1 MLLHFSRL
9 QAEKDQETM
18 IADGL
23 RQQRR
28 ETTMELG
35 KEVIMMSTKAEDA
48 DRYVRK
54 PEENLDEEQKLRQL
68 ARELE
73 IMTNRYM
80 RAQNEKE
87 NFKARQVLQLSKGNV
102 EGNVSSAREQL
113 TTFMIESEGDVL

>member
-1 MLLHFSRL
+1 
-9 QAEKDQETM
+9 
-18 IADGL
+18 
-23 RQQRR
+23 
-28 ETTMELG
+28 MELG

-73 IMTNRYM
+73 VMTNRYM

-87 NFKARQVLQLSKGNV
+87 NFKARQVL
-102 EGNVSSAREQL
+102 
-113 TTFMIESEGDVL
+113 

>member
-1 MLLHFSRL
+1 
-9 QAEKDQETM
+9 
-18 IADGL
+18 
-23 RQQRR
+23 
-28 ETTMELG
+28 MELG

-80 RAQNEKE
+80 RA
-87 NFKARQVLQLSKGNV
+87 
-102 EGNVSSAREQL
+102 
-113 TTFMIESEGDVL
+113 